1 MQKEFKYITRLV
13 TTGIIVGIGV
23 SLIIMILKALMGW
36 NLTWDRKMMVEF
48 SYSVYFGFVLTIIN
62 SVLFD
67 YLNHKVNWTSQ
78 TEKYRIAIGFLGSIP
93 LTMMGAWFVRLTIEV
108 WINNQPFEAF
118 IKDQKFSNYILI
130 LIITFVVSLF
140 FHAVFLY
147 RKLQENRVKEQK
159 IIAGN
164 ASAQFETLKNQIDP
178 HFLFNSLNVLS
189 SLIEENPENA
199 QRFTTSLSKIYR
211 YVLDQK
217 DKELV
222 PLKEEL
228 NFAKTYMKLLSMR
241 FENSL
246 SYSLPDT
253 VIDEETKVVPLSL
266 QLLLEN
272 TIKHNIVSDLQPL
285 HITITVEGDYLV
297 VSNNLQKKEVLQSG
311 SGVGLKNIVS
321 RYAILTEK
329 PVMVDADETNFMV
342 KIPILTKEIKL
353 INHKKYN
360 EVDAYL
366 KAKKQVKDI
375 KEFYGN
381 LISFCFVIPLLAW
394 INYQTS
400 WEFKWFIFPMLGW
413 GLGVSLQ
420 AFSVFGYGRTWEER
434 KISELMEKQ
443 QHINQR
449 KWE

>member
-1 MQKEFKYITRLV
+1 M
-13 TTGIIVGIGV
+13 
-23 SLIIMILKALMGW
+23 
-36 NLTWDRKMMVEF
+36 
-48 SYSVYFGFVLTIIN
+48 
-62 SVLFD
+62 
-67 YLNHKVNWTSQ
+67 
-78 TEKYRIAIGFLGSIP
+78 LG
-93 LTMMGAWFVRLTIEV
+93 TWFVRLTINV
-108 WINNQPFEAF
+108 WINNQSFEAF

-140 FHAVFLY
+140 FHAIFLY
-147 RKLQENRVKEQK
+147 RKLQENKVKEQK

-246 SYSLPDT
+246 TYSLPDT
-253 VIDEETKVVPLSL
+253 MIDEDAKVVPLSL

-272 TIKHNIVSDLQPL
+272 TIKHNIVSDMQPL
-285 HITITVEGDYLV
+285 HITITIEGDYLE

-311 SGVGLKNIVS
+311 SGVGLQNIIS

-329 PVMVDADETNFMV
+329 PVIVDSDEANFLV

-375 KEFYGN
+375 KDFYGN
-381 LISFCFVIPLLAW
+381 LISYCFVIPLLAW

-413 GLGVSLQ
+413 GLGVALQ
-420 AFSVFGYGRTWEER
+420 AFTVFGYDRT
-434 KISELMEKQ
+434 
-443 QHINQR
+443 
-449 KWE
+449 

>member
-1 MQKEFKYITRLV
+1 MQKEIKYITKLV
-13 TTGIIVGIGV
+13 TTGIIVGMGISVIITILKVLIGV
-23 SLIIMILKALMGW
+23 DL
-36 NLTWDRKMMVEF
+36 NWDRAMLIEF
-48 SYSVYFGFVLTIIN
+48 FYSVYFGFVLTIIN
-62 SVLFD
+62 STFFD
-67 YLNHKVNWTSQ
+67 YLNHKVQWTTE
-78 TEKYRIAIGFLGSIP
+78 TEKYRVAIGFLGSIP
-93 LTMMGAWFVRLTIEV
+93 LTLIGAWFVRLTIEV
-108 WINNQPFEAF
+108 GINNQTYEAF
-118 IKDQKFSNYILI
+118 ARDQKFSNYLPI

-199 QRFTTSLSKIYR
+199 QKFTTSLSKIYR

-222 PLKEEL
+222 PLNEEL

-246 SYSLPDT
+246 TYSLP
-253 VIDEETKVVPLSL
+253 ETMINEDAKVVPLSL

-272 TIKHNIVSDLQPL
+272 TIKHNIVSDIQPL
-285 HITITVEGDYLV
+285 HISIIVEGDYLV

-329 PVMVDADETNFMV
+329 PVIVGSDDANFLV
-342 KIPILTKEIKL
+342 KIPILTKEVKL
-353 INHKKYN
+353 INHQKFN
-360 EVDAYL
+360 EVDTYL
-366 KAKKQVKDI
+366 KVKKQVRDLKD
-375 KEFYGN
+375 FYGN
-381 LISFCFVIPLLAW
+381 LISYCVVIPLLVW

-400 WEFKWFIFPMLGW
+400 WQFKWFIFPMIGW
-413 GLGVSLQ
+413 GLGVALQ
-420 AFSVFGYGRTWEER
+420 AFSVFGYGRSWEER
-434 KISELMEKQ
+434 KIEELMAKQ
-443 QHINQR
+443 QNNNKR

>member
-1 MQKEFKYITRLV
+1 LRKEIKYITKLV
-13 TTGIIVGIGV
+13 TTGITVGLGISV
-23 SLIIMILKALMGW
+23 IIAILKVLMGVDF
-36 NLTWDRKMMVEF
+36 NWDREMLIEF
-48 SYSVYFGFVLTIIN
+48 CYSVYFGSVLTIMN
-62 SVLFD
+62 AGFFD
-67 YLNHKVNWTSQ
+67 YLNHKVLWNSQ
-78 TEKYRIAIGFLGSIP
+78 TERYRIAIGFLGSIP
-93 LTMMGAWFVRLTIEV
+93 LTLIGAWFVRLTIEV
-108 WINNQPFEAF
+108 GIKDQTFEAF
-118 IKDQKFSNYILI
+118 ANDQKFSNYLPI

-246 SYSLPDT
+246 TYSLPDT
-253 VIDEETKVVPLSL
+253 PIDEDAKVVPLSL

-272 TIKHNIVSDLQPL
+272 TIKHNIVSDMQPL
-285 HITITVEGDYLV
+285 HITITMEGDYLL

-311 SGVGLKNIVS
+311 TGVGLKNIIS
-321 RYAILTEK
+321 RYSILTEK
-329 PVMVDADETNFMV
+329 PVIVDADEANFLV
-342 KIPILTKEIKL
+342 KIPILTKEILL
-353 INHKKYN
+353 IKNKKYN

-375 KEFYGN
+375 KDFYGN
-381 LISFCFVIPLLAW
+381 LISYCFVIPLLAW

-400 WEFKWFIFPMLGW
+400 WQFKWFIFPMIGW
-413 GLGVSLQ
+413 GLGVAMQ

-434 KISELMEKQ
+434 KINELMEKQ
-443 QHINQR
+443 QNNNQR

>member
-1 MQKEFKYITRLV
+1 
-13 TTGIIVGIGV
+13 
-23 SLIIMILKALMGW
+23 MILKGLMGG
-36 NLTWDRKMMVEF
+36 NLTWDHKMMIEF

-62 SVLFD
+62 STFFD
-67 YLNHKVNWTSQ
+67 YLNHRVQWNEQ
-78 TEKYRIAIGFLGSIP
+78 TEKYRIVIGFIGSIP
-93 LTMMGAWFVRLTIEV
+93 LTLIGTWFVRLTINV
-108 WINNQPFEAF
+108 WINNQSFEAF

-140 FHAVFLY
+140 FHAIFLY
-147 RKLQENRVKEQK
+147 RKLQENKVKEQK

-246 SYSLPDT
+246 TYSLPDT
-253 VIDEETKVVPLSL
+253 MIDDDAKVVPLSL

-272 TIKHNIVSDLQPL
+272 TIKHNIVSDMQPL
-285 HITITVEGDYLV
+285 HITITIEGDYLV

-321 RYAILTEK
+321 RYAILTGK
-329 PVMVDADETNFMV
+329 PVLVESNDANFLV

-375 KEFYGN
+375 KDFYGN
-381 LISFCFVIPLLAW
+381 LISYCFVIPLLAW

-413 GLGVSLQ
+413 GLGVALQ
-420 AFSVFGYGRTWEER
+420 AFTVFGYGRTWEER
-434 KISELMEKQ
+434 KISELMEQ
-443 QHINQR
+443 QQNINQR

>member
-1 MQKEFKYITRLV
+1 MQKEYKYITKLV

-23 SLIIMILKALMGW
+23 SVIIMILKVLMGG
-36 NLTWDRKMMVEF
+36 NLTWDHKMIIEF

-62 SVLFD
+62 SAFFD

-78 TEKYRIAIGFLGSIP
+78 TEKYRMAIGFIGSIP
-93 LTMMGAWFVRLTIEV
+93 LTMMGAWFVRLTIDV
-108 WINNQPFEAF
+108 WINNQSFAAF
-118 IKDQKFSNYILI
+118 IKDQKFSNYIFI

-140 FHAVFLY
+140 FHAIFLY
-147 RKLQENRVKEQK
+147 KKLQENRVKEQK

-211 YVLDQK
+211 YVLEQK

-222 PLKEEL
+222 PLQEEL

-246 SYSLPDT
+246 TYSLPNT
-253 VIDEETKVVPLSL
+253 LIDDDAKVVPLSL

-272 TIKHNIVSDLQPL
+272 TIKHNIVSDIHPL
-285 HITITVEGDYLV
+285 HITITVDGDYLS

-311 SGVGLKNIVS
+311 SGVGLKNIVN

-329 PVMVDADETNFMV
+329 PVLVESNEDYFV
-342 KIPILTKEIKL
+342 IKIPLLTKEINL
-353 INHKKYN
+353 IKNKSYN
-360 EVDAYL
+360 EMDAYY

-375 KEFYGN
+375 KDFYGN
-381 LISFCFVIPLLAW
+381 LISYCFVIPLLAW

-400 WEFKWFIFPMLGW
+400 WEFKWFVFPMLGW
-413 GLGVSLQ
+413 GLGVALQ
-420 AFSVFGYGRTWEER
+420 AFTVFGYGKTWEER
-434 KISELMEKQ
+434 KISELMEKHQ
-443 QHINQR
+443 NINQR

>member
-1 MQKEFKYITRLV
+1 MQKEFKNITRLV
-13 TTGIIVGIGV
+13 ATGIIVGLGISV
-23 SLIIMILKALMGW
+23 IMTILKVLMGVD
-36 NLTWDRKMMVEF
+36 LSWDRVMLVEF
-48 SYSVYFGFVLTIIN
+48 GYSMYFGLVLTIIN
-62 SVLFD
+62 STFFD
-67 YLNHKVNWTSQ
+67 YLNHRVQWNEQ
-78 TEKYRIAIGFLGSIP
+78 TEKYRVAIGFLGSIP
-93 LTMMGAWFVRLTIEV
+93 LTLMGAWLVRLTIEV
-108 WINNQPFEAF
+108 WINNQSFEAF
-118 IKDQKFSNYILI
+118 IKGQKFSSYIPI
-130 LIITFVVSLF
+130 LVITFIVSLI
-140 FHAVFLY
+140 FHAAFLY

-228 NFAKTYMKLLSMR
+228 NFAKTYMKLFSMR

-246 SYSLPDT
+246 TYSLPDT
-253 VIDEETKVVPLSL
+253 MIDEDAKVVPLSL

-272 TIKHNIVSDLQPL
+272 TIKHNIVSDMQPL

-311 SGVGLKNIVS
+311 SGVGLKNIVN

-329 PVMVDADETNFMV
+329 PVLVESDDINFLV

-366 KAKKQVKDI
+366 KAKKRVKDI
-375 KEFYGN
+375 KDFYGN
-381 LISFCFVIPLLAW
+381 LISYCFVIPLLAW

-400 WEFKWFIFPMLGW
+400 WEFKWFVFPMLGW
-413 GLGVSLQ
+413 GLGVAIQ
-420 AFSVFGYGRTWEER
+420 AFTVFGYGRTWEER

>member
-1 MQKEFKYITRLV
+1 
-13 TTGIIVGIGV
+13 
-23 SLIIMILKALMGW
+23 MILKVLMGGS
-36 NLTWDRKMMVEF
+36 LSWDQKMIIEF

-62 SVLFD
+62 STFFD
-67 YLNHKVNWTSQ
+67 YLNHKVIWTPQ

-93 LTMMGAWFVRLTIEV
+93 LTMMGAWFVRLTIDV
-108 WINNQPFEAF
+108 WINNQSFDAF
-118 IKDQKFSNYILI
+118 IKGQKFSNYILI

-140 FHAVFLY
+140 FHALFLY
-147 RKLQENRVKEQK
+147 RKLQENKVKEQK

-211 YVLDQK
+211 YVLEQK

-222 PLKEEL
+222 PLQQEL
-228 NFAKTYMKLLSMR
+228 DFAKTYIKLLTLR

-246 SYSLPDT
+246 TYSLH
-253 VIDEETKVVPLSL
+253 ETLIGHDAKVVPLSL

-272 TIKHNIVSDLQPL
+272 TIKHNIVSDKQPL
-285 HITITVEGDYLV
+285 HISISVDGDYLNI
-297 VSNNLQKKEVLQSG
+297 SNNLQKKEVLQSG
-311 SGVGLKNIVS
+311 EGVGLKNIVN
-321 RYAILTEK
+321 RYAILTKK
-329 PVMVDADETNFMV
+329 PVLVESDEVNFMV
-342 KIPILTKEIKL
+342 KIPILTQEIRL

-375 KEFYGN
+375 KDFYGN
-381 LISFCFVIPLLAW
+381 LISYCFVIPLLAW

-400 WEFKWFIFPMLGW
+400 WEFKWFIFPMIGW
-413 GLGVSLQ
+413 GLGVAIQ

-434 KISELMEKQ
+434 KINELMGKQ
-443 QHINQR
+443 HNINQS

>member
-1 MQKEFKYITRLV
+1 MGERLNWDQKM
-13 TTGIIVGIGV
+13 II
-23 SLIIMILKALMGW
+23 
-36 NLTWDRKMMVEF
+36 DF
-48 SYSVYFGFVLTIIN
+48 CYSIYFGFVLTIIN
-62 SVLFD
+62 STFFD

-78 TEKYRIAIGFLGSIP
+78 TERYRMAIGFLGSIP
-93 LTMMGAWFVRLTIEV
+93 LTMMGAWFVRMTIEV
-108 WINNQPFEAF
+108 WINNQSFEAF
-118 IKDQKFSNYILI
+118 IKNQKFSNYIFI

-140 FHAVFLY
+140 FHAIFLY

-189 SLIEENPENA
+189 SLIEEHPENA

-246 SYSLPDT
+246 TYSLPDT
-253 VIDEETKVVPLSL
+253 LIDEDAKVVPLSL

-272 TIKHNIVSDLQPL
+272 TIKHNIVSDIQPL
-285 HITITVEGDYLV
+285 HITISVEGDYLV
-297 VSNNLQKKEVLQSG
+297 ISNNLQKKEVLQSG
-311 SGVGLKNIVS
+311 SGVGLKNIVN
-321 RYAILTEK
+321 RYAILTAK
-329 PVMVDADETNFMV
+329 PVLVESDDINYLV

-360 EVDAYL
+360 EVDAYF
-366 KAKKQVKDI
+366 KAKKQVRDI
-375 KEFYGN
+375 KDFYGN
-381 LISFCFVIPLLAW
+381 LISYCFVIPLLAW
-394 INYQTS
+394 INYQTT
-400 WEFKWFIFPMLGW
+400 WEFKWFIFPMIGW
-413 GLGVSLQ
+413 GLGVVLQ

>member
-1 MQKEFKYITRLV
+1 LQKEFKYITKLV

-23 SLIIMILKALMGW
+23 SVIIMILRLLMGERL
-36 NLTWDRKMMVEF
+36 NWDQKMVIDF
-48 SYSVYFGFVLTIIN
+48 CYSVYFGFVLTIIN
-62 SVLFD
+62 SAFFD

-78 TEKYRIAIGFLGSIP
+78 TERYRMAIGFIGSIP

-108 WINNQPFEAF
+108 WINNQSFEAF
-118 IKDQKFSNYILI
+118 IKEQKFSNYIFI

-140 FHAVFLY
+140 FHALFLY

-246 SYSLPDT
+246 TYSLPDT
-253 VIDEETKVVPLSL
+253 LMDDDAKVVPLSL

-272 TIKHNIVSDLQPL
+272 TIKHNIVSDIQPL
-285 HITITVEGDYLV
+285 HITITIDGGYLV

-311 SGVGLKNIVS
+311 SGVGLKNIVN

-329 PVMVDADETNFMV
+329 PVLVESDEANFLV
-342 KIPILTKEIKL
+342 KIPILTKEINL
-353 INHKKYN
+353 INNKKYN

-375 KEFYGN
+375 KDFYGN
-381 LISFCFVIPLLAW
+381 LISYCFVIPLLAW

-400 WEFKWFIFPMLGW
+400 WEFKWFVFPMLGW
-413 GLGVSLQ
+413 GLGVALQ

>member
-13 TTGIIVGIGV
+13 ATGIIVGIGISV
-23 SLIIMILKALMGW
+23 IITILKVLMGVD
-36 NLTWDRKMMVEF
+36 LSWDRKMLVEF
-48 SYSVYFGFVLTIIN
+48 GYSVYFGLVLTIIN
-62 SVLFD
+62 STFFD
-67 YLNHKVNWTSQ
+67 YLNHRVQWNEQ
-78 TEKYRIAIGFLGSIP
+78 TEKYRVAIGFLGSIP
-93 LTMMGAWFVRLTIEV
+93 ITMMGAWLVRLTIEV
-108 WINNQPFEAF
+108 GINDKSFQSFVQA
-118 IKDQKFSNYILI
+118 QKFSSYLPI

-246 SYSLPDT
+246 TYSLPDAI
-253 VIDEETKVVPLSL
+253 IDDDAKVVPLSL

-272 TIKHNIVSDLQPL
+272 TIKHNIVSDMQPL

-297 VSNNLQKKEVLQSG
+297 VSNNLQKKEVLQGG
-311 SGVGLKNIVS
+311 SGVGLQNIIS

-329 PVMVDADETNFMV
+329 PVIVDSDDANFMV
-342 KIPILTKEIKL
+342 KIPILTKEINL

-375 KEFYGN
+375 KDFYGN
-381 LISFCFVIPLLAW
+381 LISYCFVIPLLAW

-400 WEFKWFIFPMLGW
+400 WEFKWFVFPMLGW
-413 GLGVSLQ
+413 GLGAALQ
-420 AFSVFGYGRTWEER
+420 AFTVFGYGRTWEER
-434 KISELMEKQ
+434 KISELMQKQ
-443 QHINQR
+443 QNINQR

>member
-1 MQKEFKYITRLV
+1 LQKEIKYITKLIA
-13 TTGIIVGIGV
+13 TGIIVGMGISV
-23 SLIIMILKALMGW
+23 IMTILKVLMGVD
-36 NLTWDRKMMVEF
+36 LSWDREMQVEF
-48 SYSVYFGFVLTIIN
+48 GYSVYFGLVLTIIN
-62 SVLFD
+62 STFFD
-67 YLNHKVNWTSQ
+67 YLNHKVQWNEQ
-78 TEKYRIAIGFLGSIP
+78 TEKYKVAIGFLGSIP
-93 LTMMGAWFVRLTIEV
+93 LTMMGAWLVRLTIEV
-108 WINNQPFEAF
+108 GINQKTFQAF
-118 IKDQKFSNYILI
+118 AQAQKFSSYLPI

-246 SYSLPDT
+246 TYSLPDT
-253 VIDEETKVVPLSL
+253 LIDDDAKVVPLSL

-285 HITITVEGDYLV
+285 HITITVEGDYLLV
-297 VSNNLQKKEVLQSG
+297 TNNLQKKEVLQSG

-321 RYAILTEK
+321 RYAILTKK
-329 PVMVDADETNFMV
+329 PVIIDPDDDQFVV
-342 KIPILTKEIKL
+342 KIPILTNEISL
-353 INHKKYN
+353 ITNKKYN

-375 KEFYGN
+375 KDFYGN
-381 LISFCFVIPLLAW
+381 MVSYCVVIPLLAF

-400 WEFKWFIFPMLGW
+400 WQFKWFIFPMIGW
-413 GLGVSLQ
+413 GLGLALQ
-420 AFSVFGYGRTWEER
+420 AFSVFGYGRSWEER
-434 KISELMEKQ
+434 KINELMEKQ
-443 QHINQR
+443 QNINQR

>member
-1 MQKEFKYITRLV
+1 MQKEIKYITKLV
-13 TTGIIVGIGV
+13 INGIIVGIGV
-23 SLIIMILKALMGW
+23 SVIVMILKGLMGG
-36 NLTWDRKMMVEF
+36 NLTWDHKMMIEF
-48 SYSVYFGFVLTIIN
+48 AHTVYFGLVLTIIN
-62 SVLFD
+62 STFFD
-67 YLNHKVNWTSQ
+67 YLNHRVNWNEQ

-93 LTMMGAWFVRLTIEV
+93 LTLMGAWLVRLTIEV
-108 WINNQPFEAF
+108 GMNHQTFLAF
-118 IKDQKFSNYILI
+118 TQAQKFSSYLPI
-130 LIITFVVSLF
+130 LIITFVVSLI
-140 FHAVFLY
+140 FHAAFLY

-199 QRFTTSLSKIYR
+199 QKFTTSLSKIYR

-246 SYSLPDT
+246 TYSLPDT
-253 VIDEETKVVPLSL
+253 MIDDDAKVVPLSL

-272 TIKHNIVSDLQPL
+272 TIKHNIVSDMQPL
-285 HITITVEGDYLV
+285 HITITLDADYLV
-297 VSNNLQKKEVLQSG
+297 VSNNFQKKEVLQGG
-311 SGVGLKNIVS
+311 SGVGLQNIIS
-321 RYAILTEK
+321 RYAILTKKQVRVESN
-329 PVMVDADETNFMV
+329 DDSFIV
-342 KIPILTKEIKL
+342 KIPILTKEVNLIK
-353 INHKKYN
+353 NKSYN

-366 KAKKQVKDI
+366 RAKIQVKDM
-375 KEFYGN
+375 KDFYGN
-381 LISFCFVIPLLAW
+381 LISYCIVIPVLIF
-394 INYQTS
+394 INYRTY
-400 WEFKWFIFPMLGW
+400 WEFKWFLFPMIGW
-413 GLGVSLQ
+413 GLGLASH
-420 AFSVFGYGRTWEER
+420 AFSVFGYGKSWEER
-434 KISELMEKQ
+434 KIEELMAKQ
-443 QHINQR
+443 QKINQQ